1 MYRKL
6 YSSLSVLLLYFL
18 FLGTL
23 QAQRRPALLPDYA
36 TAQYAGSIGLGA
48 VGFGYHN
55 GKRTIESELLLGY
68 LPAAFGG
75 DRLFTAAM
83 KSNVVMHPLFKNRK
97 VQLYPF
103 HTGVMVA
110 YTFGD
115 QFFAK
120 QPDQFPKGYY
130 TFSTALHAYWQFG
143 SRISVPVKDKR
154 LEFYYELNASA
165 EELVSMIQNPR
176 FLTPDKIF
184 SLALGVKLK
193 FEP

>member
-1 MYRKL
+1 MRRKL
-6 YSSLSVLLLYFL
+6 FFSLTCLLFAFYM
-18 FLGTL
+18 GTL
-23 QAQRRPALLPDYA
+23 QAQQRPALLPDYA
-36 TAQYAGSIGLGA
+36 VAQYAGSLGLGA

-75 DRLFTAAM
+75 DRLLTAAM
-83 KSNVVMHPLFKNRK
+83 KSNVIFFNLFKDSQ
-97 VQLYPF
+97 VQVYPL
-103 HTGVMVA
+103 HTGIMVA
-110 YTFGD
+110 YTCGD

-143 SRISVPVKDKR
+143 SRISVLVKDRR

-165 EELVSMIQNPR
+165 EEIVSMIQNPR